1 MAYEADTVMRVVS
14 VNVGQPREVIWHGK
28 PVLTSI
34 YKYPVE
40 GPLRLE
46 LEDFVGDR
54 QADLTV
60 HGGPDKAAYVYP
72 AGYYDEWRRELPDDD
87 LPWGAFGEN
96 LTMAGVT
103 DTTVYIGDRF
113 QIGSA
118 EAQVTQPRIPCYK
131 LGVRFGRDS
140 FVKQFLQSGRN
151 GFYFKVLRPGEI
163 TAGDAVTLLSRE
175 SHGVTVADIVRL
187 YVSDRFD
194 EEGMRRALSSPSLP
208 GGWREW
214 FQERLDRVS

>member
-1 MAYEADTVMRVVS
+1 MRIIS

-46 LEDFVGDR
+46 MEDFVGDR

-72 AGYYDEWRRELPDDD
+72 AEYYDEWRRELPDDD

-96 LTMAGVT
+96 LTMSGVT

-151 GFYFKVLRPGEI
+151 GFYVKVLRPGEI

>member
-1 MAYEADTVMRVVS
+1 MRIIS

-46 LEDFVGDR
+46 LEDFVGNR

-60 HGGPDKAAYVYP
+60 HGGPDKAVYVYP
-72 AGYYDEWRRELPDDD
+72 AGYSDAWRRELPDDD
-87 LPWGAFGEN
+87 LPWGTFGEN
-96 LTMAGVT
+96 LTMSGVT

-118 EAQVTQPRIPCYK
+118 EVQVTQPRIPCYK

-187 YVSDRFD
+187 YVQDRFD
-194 EEGMRRALSSPSLP
+194 QDGMRRALSSPSLP